1 VPGCSKSAP
10 RFPDGRDARFGSKY
24 LHLATRALALC
35 PVPRFSVSPLRL
47 SATHAVAPRGCPV
60 PGSRLPLLP
69 SASFRLPS
77 GRFVASPFRFL
88 FIRVPS
94 GCSALSRLPILLSPL
109 CVPWSPVSSAHWKL
123 VIGHLIEISHEIV
136 VPYPHTNSRPTC
148 PTMCF
153 FCTFRPEGTILP
165 ARHPGNPA
173 SFACLAMLVTYEI
186 LKPSVIYPY
195 LSVFPAARSCDPGM
209 TFAFHG
215 QRRSRISFRRESI
228 GRRQVLKQFVEQPH
242 L

>member
-1 VPGCSKSAP
+1 MAD
-10 RFPDGRDARFGSKY
+10 R
-24 LHLATRALALC
+24 
-35 PVPRFSVSPLRL
+35 
-47 SATHAVAPRGCPV
+47 V
-60 PGSRLPLLP
+60 PGSRRICYSGLFMEFGETRSGFVRRSCSFPHENESCFDLGVLGALAVAV
-69 SASFRLPS
+69 SA
-77 GRFVASPFRFL
+77 
-88 FIRVPS
+88 VP
-94 GCSALSRLPILLSPL
+94 
-109 CVPWSPVSSAHWKL
+109 
-123 VIGHLIEISHEIV
+123 ET
-136 VPYPHTNSRPTC
+136 HTNSRSTC
-148 PTMCF
+148 ATMCF

-186 LKPSVIYPY
+186 SKPSVIHPY
-195 LSVFPAARSCDPGM
+195 LSVFLAPRSCDPGM